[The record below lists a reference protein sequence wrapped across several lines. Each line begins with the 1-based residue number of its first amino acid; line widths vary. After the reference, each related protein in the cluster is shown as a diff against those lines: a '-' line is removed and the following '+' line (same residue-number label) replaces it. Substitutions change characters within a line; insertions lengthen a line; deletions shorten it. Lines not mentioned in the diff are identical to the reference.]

1 VAAAKQ
7 AISSPLL
14 EASVEGAR
22 GVLLNISG
30 GSDLGLFEV
39 NEAAEVIAS
48 AAHPDANIIF
58 GAVIDDALGDEVRVT
73 VIAAGFDRT
82 AEQAAGDAGRSAAGS
97 GSGPGEDESVWPTPG
112 MRRASDNRVSR
123 PTSPVTGAERREPER
138 REPERRE
145 PERRPRYDGDDDEL
159 DIPSFLKR

>member
-1 VAAAKQ
+1 
-7 AISSPLL
+7 
-14 EASVEGAR
+14 
-22 GVLLNISG
+22 VLLNISG

-82 AEQAAGDAGRSAAGS
+82 TEQANAENGRAQAGS
-97 GSGPGEDESVWPTPG
+97 VEEESVWPTPG
-112 MRRASDNRVSR
+112 MRRPADNRVTR
-123 PTSPVTGAERREPER
+123 PASAASSPAAERREPER